1 MPGKVNPT
9 QAEALTMVC
18 CQVFGNHTTITV
30 AASQGHFELN
40 VYKPVLAHCMLQ
52 SIRLL
57 ADASRSFT
65 DNCVAG
71 IRADETRIRELMQRS
86 LMLVTALAP
95 KIGYEKAAKIA
106 KTAHAN
112 GTTLARRGGSA
123 WVSVSAAEFDR
134 LVRPERMTRPGYV
147 PSCKCNWRRDVQ
159 ASRHVTSEA

>member
-9 QAEALTMVC
+9 QSEALTMVC

-57 ADASRSFT
+57 ADAAESFT
-65 DNCVAG
+65 QHCVAG
-71 IRADETRIRELMQRS
+71 IRADTKRIDELMQRS

-95 KIGYEKAAKIA
+95 KIGYDNAAKVA
-106 KTAHAN
+106 KSAHAR
-112 GTTLARRGGSA
+112 GTTLREEALRLGFVTG
-123 WVSVSAAEFDR
+123 AEFDR
-134 LVRPERMTRPGYV
+134 LVRPERMTRPG
-147 PSCKCNWRRDVQ
+147 
-159 ASRHVTSEA
+159 